1 MAFSGSDVAYD
12 RFMGRFSRP
21 LAPLFADFAGV
32 ETPMDVLDVGCGPGA
47 LTEELVRRLGAVH
60 VTAVDPTDQFVSACR
75 ERFPEVTVAQAGA
88 EDIPFADGRFDAAL
102 AQLVVSFMVDAL
114 AGIREMARVTRPGG
128 VISVCMWANGPEM
141 ELLHLANSSAEAV
154 APGHPGL
161 HAPRRYRTEPEL
173 VELFRKAGLREVK
186 SGSLE
191 VTVEYAD
198 FDELLQSLLGGSGP
212 VGAII
217 QTLDADGRERFGAEL
232 RERLGDRGEPFRLTG
247 RAWAIRATAPG
258 A

>member
-1 MAFSGSDVAYD
+1 M
-12 RFMGRFSRP
+12 RQRSRP
-21 LAPLFADFAGV
+21 
-32 ETPMDVLDVGCGPGA
+32 ESSGA
-47 LTEELVRRLGAVH
+47 
-60 VTAVDPTDQFVSACR
+60 S
-75 ERFPEVTVAQAGA
+75 
-88 EDIPFADGRFDAAL
+88 
-102 AQLVVSFMVDAL
+102 
-114 AGIREMARVTRPGG
+114 TR
-128 VISVCMWANGPEM
+128 
-141 ELLHLANSSAEAV
+141 ANSSAEAV

-232 RERLGDRGEPFRLTG
+232 RERLGDRGEPFRLSG
-247 RAWAIRATAPG
+247 RAWAIRGTAPG